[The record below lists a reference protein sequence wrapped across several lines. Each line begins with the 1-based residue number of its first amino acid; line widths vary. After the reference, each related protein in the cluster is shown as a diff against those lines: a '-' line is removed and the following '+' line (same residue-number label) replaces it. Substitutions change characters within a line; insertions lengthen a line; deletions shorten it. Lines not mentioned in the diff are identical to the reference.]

1 MTFDGNPMLQKL
13 SDPSVTSDDAVITK
27 KPRKKIKSQTGFGDL
42 PLEVVVHIYLAPA
55 AVLSLLYGLPTRLK
69 GASPSV
75 LPNTY

>member
-13 SDPSVTSDDAVITK
+13 SDPSVAPDDAVITK

-55 AVLSLLYGLPTRLK
+55 VLSLLYGLPTRLK
-69 GASPSV
+69 GASPAVRPS
-75 LPNTY
+75 